1 MKHTPLT
8 ILATAL
14 IPSLAAG
21 QILSMRGVTLTP
33 IEQGIDDADPLAV
46 SLRVLRPDYRLS
58 TNFERIYEAR
68 LDPKVF
74 GPQLAANADQTFL
87 VRFAGGVA
95 AVFPKSEYV
104 KYRGLNYAMVPPG
117 TVFSIGGPIERLM
130 GAPNFDSLPKL
141 DTAVSAQ
148 FVDRSARLPAP
159 DSTSASTTST
169 SARTNPP
176 EPQLR
181 LARPTERSIFADEVY
196 RRDRLDALTEQAI
209 NQRKAHQTR

>member
-1 MKHTPLT
+1 VKRTLLL
-8 ILATAL
+8 ILALAFT
-14 IPSLAAG
+14 PSLAHA
-21 QILSMRGVTLTP
+21 QTLSMRGITLTP

-68 LDPKVF
+68 LDPRVF

-104 KYRGLNYAMVPPG
+104 KYRGLNYAKVPPG

-130 GAPNFDSLPKL
+130 GEPNFDSLPKL
-141 DTAVSAQ
+141 DAAPSAQ
-148 FVDRSARLPAP
+148 FVNRSARLPAP
-159 DSTSASTTST
+159 DSTSASTATASARNST
-169 SARTNPP
+169 S

-196 RRDRLDALTEQAI
+196 RHDRLDALTTQAI
-209 NQRKAHQTR
+209 NQRKTQQPR